1 MRRLPALIG
10 ACLTMLTLS
19 LAGVAETP
27 AKDAI
32 LFDDSPLEVPL
43 AYPEW
48 FKRSFL
54 DLQEDM
60 AEATRAGKR
69 GILVYFGQQ
78 RCAYCKML
86 MEENFGRT
94 DIVEYTRRNFDII
107 PIDIWGID
115 EVTDLQGKRLSER
128 DYALREGTDFTPSL
142 IYYDKE
148 GNKALMLRG
157 YYPPYQFRAALEFVA
172 DGHYKTESFAAYLE
186 RGEASFSLGSSELN
200 AEDFFIP
207 PPHNLDRTRMPG
219 ERPLVVFFEQGEC
232 HACDVLHAQPL
243 REPAIGKQFQDF
255 DSVQLDLW
263 SGTPVITPDGRRTTA
278 KAWAR
283 SLGLFYAPSLI
294 FFDEC
299 GKEIIRIDSVV
310 RFFRLNSLLRYIS
323 SRGYLDEP
331 SYLRWRMTRSARP

>member
-1 MRRLPALIG
+1 MNLIG
-10 ACLTMLTLS
+10 ACLAAFSLS
-19 LAGVAETP
+19 LASISAAAP

-32 LFDDSPLEVPL
+32 VFDDSPLEEPL

-60 AEATRAGKR
+60 SEATRAGKK
-69 GILVYFGQQ
+69 GIAVYFGQP

-86 MEENFGRT
+86 MEENFGRP

-142 IYYDKE
+142 IFYDKE

-157 YYPPYQFRAALEFVA
+157 YYPPYKFRAALEFAA
-172 DGHYKTESFAAYLE
+172 DGHYRSESFAAYLE
-186 RGEASFSLGSSELN
+186 RSEASFSLGSSELN

-207 PPHNLDRTRMPG
+207 PPHNLDRTRMLG

-243 REPAIGKQFQDF
+243 RESAIGKQFQDF

-263 SGTPVITPDGRRTTA
+263 SGPPVITPDGRRTTA

-294 FFDEC
+294 FFDER
-299 GKEIIRIDSVV
+299 GKEIIRVDSVV
-310 RFFRLNSLLRYIS
+310 RFFRLNNLLRYIS

-331 SYLRWRMTRSARP
+331 SYLRWRMTRGARP